1 MRRLYFLIPDAEI
14 TGRVVNELLLACV
27 PARQV
32 HIVAKDHELLQDAQ
46 LPEAGLL
53 QEPEVVP
60 AIERGL
66 AAGGAAGL
74 LAGLVAVS
82 FPPAGLAL
90 GGGALLG
97 ATLGGAAFGA
107 LVGPMIGIPVPNSRL
122 TQLEEAVETG
132 QFLVIVDV
140 PKKEIEPIS
149 ELIKTHYPK
158 VTIEGAEPQPSSSQ

>member
-14 TGRVVNELLLACV
+14 TGRIVNDLLLARI
-27 PARQV
+27 PERQV

-60 AIERGL
+60 AIEKGL

-74 LAGLVAVS
+74 LAGLVAVT

-97 ATLGGAAFGA
+97 TTLGGAAFGA
-107 LVGPMIGIPVPNSRL
+107 LVGPMIGIRVPNSRL

-132 QFLVIVDV
+132 QFLVIVEL
-140 PKKEIEPIS
+140 PKKQLESIS
-149 ELIKTHYPK
+149 ELVKTHYPE
-158 VTIEGAEPQPSSSQ
+158 VTIEGAEPEPPPLR

>member
-1 MRRLYFLIPDAEI
+1 MHRLYFLIPDAEI
-14 TGRVVNELLLACV
+14 TERIVNELLQAGI
-27 PARQV
+27 PERQI
-32 HIVAKDHELLQDAQ
+32 HIVAKDHELLQDGQ

-53 QEPEVVP
+53 EEPRVVP
-60 AIERGL
+60 AIEKGV

-74 LAGLVAVS
+74 LAGLVAVT

-132 QFLVIVDV
+132 QFLMIVDV
-140 PKKEIEPIS
+140 PKKDTESIS
-149 ELIKTHYPK
+149 ERIRTHYPQ
-158 VTIEGAEPQPSSSQ
+158 VTIEGSETKSSPSL

>member
-1 MRRLYFLIPDAEI
+1 MQASREANAFQWPFSAI
-14 TGRVVNELLLACV
+14 
-27 PARQV
+27 AR
-32 HIVAKDHELLQDAQ
+32 HELLQDGE

-53 QEPEVVP
+53 QEPQVVP
-60 AIERGL
+60 AIEKGL

-74 LAGLVAVS
+74 LAGLLAVT

-132 QFLVIVDV
+132 QFLVVVDG
-140 PKKEIEPIS
+140 PKKDIESII
-149 ELIKTHYPK
+149 ELVTTHYPK
-158 VTIEGAEPQPSSSQ
+158 VTIEGVEPEPSP

>member
-14 TGRVVNELLLACV
+14 TERIVSELLLARI
-27 PARQV
+27 PERQI
-32 HIVAKDHELLQDAQ
+32 HIVAKDHELLQDGR
-46 LPEAGLL
+46 LPDAGLL
-53 QEPEVVP
+53 QEPRVVP
-60 AIERGL
+60 AIEKGL

-74 LAGLVAVS
+74 LAGLVAVT
-82 FPPAGLAL
+82 FPPAGLVL

-132 QFLVIVDV
+132 QFLMIVDV
-140 PKKEIEPIS
+140 PKKDIESIS
-149 ELIKTHYPK
+149 ARVRAHHPQ
-158 VTIEGAEPQPSSSQ
+158 VTIEGSEPES